1 MNENN
6 SPLQFFIFVVRSRH
20 SRVLSADVTSLFGNR
35 LDRLGL
41 DRSSRLDSTR
51 ARIDRL
57 NRPNRSISGSIP
69 PDAVL

>member
-35 LDRLGL
+35 LDRPTRLGSVFATRL
-41 DRSSRLDSTR
+41 DLSTDRSTRSTES
-51 ARIDRL
+51 IDF
-57 NRPNRSISGSIP
+57 G
-69 PDAVL
+69 V